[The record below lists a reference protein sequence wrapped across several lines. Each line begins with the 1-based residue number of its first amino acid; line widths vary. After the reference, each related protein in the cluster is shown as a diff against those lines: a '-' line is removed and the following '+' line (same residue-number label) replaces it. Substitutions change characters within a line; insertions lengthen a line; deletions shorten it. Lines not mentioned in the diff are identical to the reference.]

1 MLALPRLWRQ
11 AGSLYSAKGFFYMA
25 QTNLAEKAEEHFTY
39 GQYCQW
45 DDGERWEL
53 IDGVPYNMSPA
64 PVRRHQG
71 ILMRVSIVVGTFL
84 ADKPCQAYFAPFDVR
99 LPDFSEQ
106 DDSDVL
112 TVVQPD
118 LVVICDEKK
127 LDDRGCR
134 GAPDLVMEILSPSTS
149 RKDIGVKFR
158 LYERHGVREY
168 WIIHPTEESLWQAA
182 GIRAWRCGHKYRI
195 GRIGNEH

>member
-1 MLALPRLWRQ
+1 
-11 AGSLYSAKGFFYMA
+11 MA
-25 QTNLAEKAEEHFTY
+25 RTNLAEKLDELFTY
-39 GQYCQW
+39 GQYCEW

-71 ILMRVSIVVGTFL
+71 ILMRVSLLVGNFL
-84 ADKPCQAYFAPFDVR
+84 TGKPCKVYFAPFDVR
-99 LPDFSEQ
+99 LADFDEQ
-106 DDSDVL
+106 DDSEVP

-127 LDDRGCR
+127 LDERGCR

-149 RKDIGVKFR
+149 RKDVGVKFR
-158 LYERHGVREY
+158 LYERHGVKEY
-168 WIIHPTEESLWQAA
+168 WVIHPAEESIMTFSL
-182 GIRAWRCGHKYRI
+182 GGDGMY
-195 GRIGNEH
+195 GRPQGYGRGDVATSTVLEGFELNVEEVFGE

>member
-1 MLALPRLWRQ
+1 MGP
-11 AGSLYSAKGFFYMA
+11 G
-25 QTNLAEKAEEHFTY
+25 NLAEKQEERYTY
-39 GQYCQW
+39 GQYYQW
-45 DDGERWEL
+45 DDDERWEL
-53 IDGVPYNMSPA
+53 IDGVPYNMTAA

-71 ILMRVSIVVGTFL
+71 ILIRVSSRVEEFL
-84 ADKPCQAYFAPFDVR
+84 RGKPCQVYFAPFDVR

-106 DDSDVL
+106 DDNDVP

-134 GAPDLVMEILSPSTS
+134 GAPDLVVEILSPSTS
-149 RKDIGVKFR
+149 RKDIGVKFS

-168 WIIHPTEESLWQAA
+168 WIIHPAEESLMIFTIGQDGKYGRPQGYGRGDLAA
-182 GIRAWRCGHKYRI
+182 SQVLEGFELNLEEIFA
-195 GRIGNEH
+195 E